1 MKLTRY
7 IAAVAALIV
16 TASCSKPDPLPPAD
30 DQQPEVE
37 QPEDQIPEVPSDGL
51 VDKIITVSNLQSK
64 TFVDGSFTDDGK
76 VMMKW
81 FADDSISVW
90 DGVANRKFV
99 MVSEPVGTYAVF
111 KGRVSPEATD
121 FYAFYPYKSDLQISQ
136 GNGCRFTAPLLQSQ
150 YANPEGGVVSD
161 AVYAAGKVDAQE
173 RLSFSIK
180 PSFLIF
186 SFDEDESVASVSI
199 EGNSDDDYLYG
210 SWQLDCSPEGTVTSS
225 FADDSMRGKKV
236 TFANE
241 DGTPLRTGVTYYMV
255 LPEVNFEAG
264 YTVTILNS
272 DGTETVKKTVRNFDF
287 IGQNTYVIEDDFA
300 PEEVPTYYDIYS
312 SGEDIT
318 IAGVTYNK
326 SEYGDPTLIESG
338 SEYTIT
344 TTKGAFFIE
353 PGANVTYN
361 PSSSV
366 TKMLIIGSDPS
377 ERSVMTQKTHYKV
390 ATDGVIAV
398 MNLDI
403 NADALTGST
412 YLFNIYSTNTPKRFA
427 LDNCAITFGNKNF
440 MYHAKTT
447 WVSEVAFHNCDIK
460 FTYSSSSDLWLFT
473 ADSQAPSVELMDFQ
487 NNVFWHAGTMAS
499 GKAFR
504 ITNGSSIALNKLVF
518 KNNTFVNLPTR
529 TNQTSYISANI
540 AAAEVVGNI
549 FYFDAQPVNGALLQ
563 QGCPEV
569 TSSDNFFYTGGG
581 DVTFHGCTVANHNVA
596 FTATEGSPFSS
607 MDLATGKF
615 VKTSN
620 YANFGAIR

>member
-1 MKLTRY
+1 MKQLFIT
-7 IAAVAALIV
+7 ILSVLVAVL
-16 TASCSKPDPLPPAD
+16 ASCSKPDPLPPAD

-136 GNGCRFTAPLLQSQ
+136 GTGCRFTAPLLQSQ

-161 AVYAAGKVDAQE
+161 AVYAAGKVDAQD

-186 SFDEDESVASVSI
+186 SFDEDESVTSVSI

-241 DGTPLRTGVTYYMV
+241 DGTPFRTGVTYYMV

-272 DGTETVKKTVRNFDF
+272 DGTETVMLALWTLWTSCTVVSVCA
-287 IGQNTYVIEDDFA
+287 ILTINTICLNL
-300 PEEVPTYYDIYS
+300 
-312 SGEDIT
+312 IT
-318 IAGVTYNK
+318 ICI
-326 SEYGDPTLIESG
+326 SEPLAV
-338 SEYTIT
+338 
-344 TTKGAFFIE
+344 KG
-353 PGANVTYN
+353 PV
-361 PSSSV
+361 
-366 TKMLIIGSDPS
+366 
-377 ERSVMTQKTHYKV
+377 
-390 ATDGVIAV
+390 VIAV
-398 MNLDI
+398 CVLL
-403 NADALTGST
+403 NANNWCVTILAVCTIGAVLTILT
-412 YLFNIYSTNTPKRFA
+412 
-427 LDNCAITFGNKNF
+427 
-440 MYHAKTT
+440 
-447 WVSEVAFHNCDIK
+447 
-460 FTYSSSSDLWLFT
+460 
-473 ADSQAPSVELMDFQ
+473 
-487 NNVFWHAGTMAS
+487 
-499 GKAFR
+499 
-504 ITNGSSIALNKLVF
+504 
-518 KNNTFVNLPTR
+518 
-529 TNQTSYISANI
+529 
-540 AAAEVVGNI
+540 VVDGHWI
-549 FYFDAQPVNGALLQ
+549 
-563 QGCPEV
+563 
-569 TSSDNFFYTGGG
+569 
-581 DVTFHGCTVANHNVA
+581 
-596 FTATEGSPFSS
+596 
-607 MDLATGKF
+607 
-615 VKTSN
+615 
-620 YANFGAIR
+620 